1 MVASEHLALVLV
13 SLLSVMQFCTVIAFQ
28 VTGCS
33 LKTPQCFLKQAGG
46 DTCYFFFT
54 SPAAQMPGC
63 RFAAPPGHLLQG
75 PGCSIDVISNEI
87 K

>member
-1 MVASEHLALVLV
+1 MFLEDSTVFPKAGRWRY
-13 SLLSVMQFCTVIAFQ
+13 LLFMN
-28 VTGCS
+28 
-33 LKTPQCFLKQAGG
+33 
-46 DTCYFFFT
+46 T